1 MKLRISVTGCVHKL
15 ALAVCAAVCSGSA
28 LAEVVAWYRF
38 SELDPGVDATT
49 STVIKNYAA
58 PGTLEGTVNTF
69 SDTTI
74 GGSGGVMPVGTT
86 SFGTKLQI
94 WDPLTGEYHENN
106 RAMHFGARTALN
118 GATSAPGSC
127 YTIPSGSAGAF
138 DSLTNITVEAIFRLN
153 ADTPDGFTACIVDKC
168 GPDGYKNRWSLMI
181 SGNGELW
188 SRFRDC
194 DIDGSNPFSAA
205 QQLVGG
211 YVSRGVWH
219 HAAFTFDANGVAT
232 LYLDYASVAT
242 YSYSGRRLE
251 TVASMFAIGCN
262 PKVSNRTFPGEIDEV
277 RISDCALDPS
287 QFLRVKPIVEGMD
300 PDTVFYHPL
309 DFDAGPMPIMA
320 MDINAATNAGA
331 LSAKFDYLDF
341 TNSVP
346 QGSTDIPGSTGQLRQ
361 NVLAPANA
369 NGGSMYSVTNVP
381 NKATSI
387 RVSDPTRSI
396 YTGSFTAEMFF
407 KGDTSKINPNGGVL
421 TLMWGQLKVLV
432 SAAGGTRARAY
443 DTQQNYTAATSEI
456 SLDSMRL
463 MDGKWH
469 HVAVVYDYAPS
480 NFTYYVDYVPVGSKT
495 TRIYEGSDGS
505 TEFYFG
511 RQVDTDSQHFIGW
524 QDSPRIVRRALKPH
538 EFLTSTMREVATP
551 ASTLAHVDFDTD
563 FSVKPFTQMEKDG
576 TAAALSGGSDAQIT
590 ESKKFSKIW
599 LDGLSKSVAK
609 PDVGCVRMDGS
620 QVQFPYNSL
629 LERPEFTIEF
639 FAKIET
645 SGTDPHF
652 VRLNRSPSIWN
663 TSSTWALGFNRDTRH
678 LSAHAYMRRFDGTFN
693 DVSPDFSGVSGKTV
707 PTDGRWHH
715 YALTSQLV
723 DGTNTMLTAYI
734 DYEPV
739 GDPITVEGVFYYPP
753 MGTALAIGAG
763 DSITGYIDE
772 FRFSDGV
779 LPVSSFMRTE
789 PYGLIITLR

>member
-1 MKLRISVTGCVHKL
+1 MKLRISVMGCVRKL

-38 SELDPGVDATT
+38 SELDPGVEATT
-49 STVIKNYAA
+49 STVIENYAN
-58 PGTLEGTVNTF
+58 PGTIEGTVNTYG
-69 SDTTI
+69 SSI
-74 GGSGGVMPVGTT
+74 GSGGVMPVGATA
-86 SFGTKLQI
+86 FGSKLQI
-94 WDPLTGEYHENN
+94 YDPLTGQYHVDN
-106 RAMHFGARTALN
+106 RAMHFGTRDAIAS
-118 GATSAPGSC
+118 GATEAPGSC
-127 YTIPSGSAGAF
+127 YIVDEGSAGVL
-138 DSLTNITVEAIFRLN
+138 DTLTNITVEAIFRLN
-153 ADTPDGFTACIVDKC
+153 PDVPNGFTACLVDKC

-181 SGNGELW
+181 NSNGLW
-188 SRFRDC
+188 SRYRYC
-194 DIDGSNPFSAA
+194 DQDGSNVKE
-205 QQLVGG
+205 QEYLYGG
-211 YVSRGVWH
+211 AGQVTRGVWH
-219 HAAFTFDANGVAT
+219 HAALTFDANGDSK
-232 LYLDYASVAT
+232 LWLDYTCVRPVSV
-242 YSYSGRRLE
+242 GGKRLNPGKG
-251 TVASMFAIGCN
+251 MFAIGCN

-287 QFLRVKPIVEGMD
+287 QFLRVKPVVEGMD

-309 DFDAGPMPIMA
+309 DFDEGAMPIMA

-331 LSAKFDYLDF
+331 LSAKFVYLDF

-407 KGDTSKINPNGGVL
+407 KGDTSKINPNGSVL
-421 TLMWGQLKVLV
+421 TLMWGQLKVYV
-432 SAAGGTRARAY
+432 SGKGGTRARAY
-443 DTQQNYTAATSEI
+443 EKQNGYTAATSEI

-463 MDGKWH
+463 MDGQWH

-511 RQVDTDSQHFIGW
+511 RQVDADSQHFIGW

-563 FSVKPFTQMEKDG
+563 FSVKPFTQVEKAG

-590 ESKKFSKIW
+590 ESKKFSKVW

-620 QVQFPYNSL
+620 QARFPYNSL

-645 SGTDPHF
+645 SGYDPHF
-652 VRLNRSPSIWN
+652 VRLNRSPSMWN
-663 TSSTWALGFNRDTRH
+663 ISSTWALGFNRDTRH
-678 LSAHAYMRRFDGTFN
+678 LSAHAYMRRSDGTFN
-693 DVSPDFSGVSGKTV
+693 DVSPDFSGASGKTV

-723 DGTNTMLTAYI
+723 DGMNTMLTAYI

-779 LPVSSFMRTE
+779 LPVSSFMRKE
-789 PYGLIITLR
+789 PYGLTIIFR

>member
-1 MKLRISVTGCVHKL
+1 MKLTRSVMECVRKL
-15 ALAVCAAVCSGSA
+15 ALAVCVAVCSGSA

-38 SELDPGVDATT
+38 SELDPGEEATT
-49 STVIKNYAA
+49 STVIKNFAA
-58 PGTLEGTVNTF
+58 PGTLEGTVNPF
-69 SDTTI
+69 SGTTI
-74 GGSGGVMPVGTT
+74 GGSDGVMPVGAT
-86 SFGTKLQI
+86 SFGSKLQI
-94 WDPLTGEYHENN
+94 WDPLSGKYHENN

-127 YTIPSGSAGAF
+127 YTIPSGSAGAL
-138 DSLTNITVEAIFRLN
+138 DNLTNITIEVIFRLN
-153 ADTPDGFTACIVDKC
+153 PDVPNGFTACLVDKY
-168 GPDGYKNRWSLMI
+168 GASAYNNRWGIEINSK
-181 SGNGELW
+181 GLW
-188 SRFRDC
+188 QRFRYC
-194 DIDGSNPFSAA
+194 NMDGSSATTA
-205 QQLVGG
+205 QDFYGG
-211 YVSRGVWH
+211 AGKVTRGVWH
-219 HAAFTFDANGVAT
+219 HAAFTFDANGSAR
-232 LYLDYASVAT
+232 LHLDYALVKELAF
-242 YSYSGRRLE
+242 SGKRLE
-251 TVASMFAIGCN
+251 TGASKFTIGCD
-262 PKVSNRTFPGEIDEV
+262 PGVSNRTFPGEIDEV

-287 QFLRVKPIVEGMD
+287 QFLRVKPVVEGMD

-309 DFDAGPMPIMA
+309 DFDEGAMPIMA

-369 NGGSMYSVTNVP
+369 NGGSMYSVTNTP

-387 RVSDPTRSI
+387 CVSDPTRSI

-407 KGDTSKINPNGGVL
+407 KGDTNKIDPNGGGL
-421 TLMWGQLKVLV
+421 TIMWGQLKVYV

-443 DTQQNYTAATSEI
+443 NKKAGYDSATSEI

-495 TRIYEGSDGS
+495 TRIYEKSDGS
-505 TEFYFG
+505 TVFYFG

-524 QDSPRIVRRALKPH
+524 QDSPRIVKRALKPH
-538 EFLTSTMREVATP
+538 EFLTTHEVPSP
-551 ASTLAHVDFDTD
+551 AATLAHVGFDTD
-563 FSVKPFTQMEKDG
+563 FSVKPFTQVEKAG
-576 TAAALSGGSDAQIT
+576 TAAALSGGSIAQIA

-609 PDVGCVRMDGS
+609 PDMGCVRMDGS
-620 QVQFPYNSL
+620 QVRFPSNSL

-645 SGTDPHF
+645 SGYAPHF
-652 VRLNRSPSIWN
+652 VRLNRSPSIWS
-663 TSSTWALGFNRDTRH
+663 TSSTWALGFRRDTRH
-678 LSAHAYMRRFDGTFN
+678 LSAHAYMERFDGTMN
-693 DVSPDFSGVSGKTV
+693 DVSPDFSGESGKKV

-723 DGTNTMLTAYI
+723 EGTNTMLTAYI

-753 MGTALAIGAG
+753 TGTALAIGAG
-763 DSITGYIDE
+763 ASITGYIDE

-779 LPVSSFMRTE
+779 LPTSSFMRTE
-789 PYGLIITLR
+789 PYGFTIMFR